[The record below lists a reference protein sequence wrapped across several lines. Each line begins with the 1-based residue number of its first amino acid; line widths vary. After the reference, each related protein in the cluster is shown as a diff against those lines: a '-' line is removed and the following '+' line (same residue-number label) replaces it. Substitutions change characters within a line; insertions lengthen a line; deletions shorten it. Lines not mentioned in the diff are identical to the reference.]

1 MRHFGQIIGLVLIMV
16 LSSGVYSVDQVPCGA
31 TESYQNHVDLID
43 GDGFRFYWNVT
54 KKGNNASDLIGEVRC
69 RTQGWVS
76 FGLTPTGH
84 MTGSDVFVAWFQ
96 QNGTVNFTVTDF
108 S

>member
-1 MRHFGQIIGLVLIMV
+1 MSHYVKIIGLVLIMV

-31 TESYQNHVDLID
+31 TESYQNNVDLID

-54 KKGNNASDLIGEVRC
+54 KKDNNASDLTGEVRC